1 MIFWVVFFLLVILF
15 FLSITLQLTNTLKWN
30 SLFSPKTSHYVQ
42 LFIIL
47 VLCVITS
54 MQFYVKIQEG
64 MTAATNED
72 SAELDDN
79 MFATDYSISP
89 EGIDSS
95 TTPITAPST
104 TPAPYTYES
113 TTQLLN
119 SPNASNLSNMTKQQL
134 TEYLN
139 KLYDNG
145 ASGTEYVDA
154 PSGAPGQVSID
165 AIYNE
170 IQENA
175 ASKDS
180 SSPANFDPSLALLD
194 STTDSL
200 YNKKEGGL
208 GYLPDYGTLMLANNI
223 EMQPKN
229 INETDNLPGGFC
241 EYYKNSPMLIENQCT
256 KLDDNVCASTQCCT
270 LLNGENGTKC
280 VAGNEYGPTNRS
292 YYSNTMLGD
301 IDYYYYK
308 GNCYGDCPPSS

>member
-1 MIFWVVFFLLVILF
+1 MIFWVVFFLLIILF
-15 FLSITLQLTNTLKWN
+15 FLSISLEITNTLKWN

-64 MTAATNED
+64 MTP
-72 SAELDDN
+72 
-79 MFATDYSISP
+79 SP
-89 EGIDSS
+89 
-95 TTPITAPST
+95 APS
-104 TPAPYTYES
+104 PAPYTYES
-113 TTQLLN
+113 TAQLLN
-119 SPNASNLSNMTKQQL
+119 SPNASELSNMSKEEL
-134 TEYLN
+134 AEYLN
-139 KLYDNG
+139 ELYDYG
-145 ASGTEYVDA
+145 ASGQEYVDS

-175 ASKDS
+175 TSNGPSDS
-180 SSPANFDPSLALLD
+180 ANFDVSLALIE
-194 STTDSL
+194 STNNPLVNES
-200 YNKKEGGL
+200 NAEEGGL
-208 GYLPDYGTLMLANNI
+208 GYLPDYATFMLANNI
-223 EMQPKN
+223 EMHPKDFN
-229 INETDNLPGGFC
+229 KEDLLPGGFC
-241 EYYKNSPMLIENQCT
+241 EYYKDSPMFIDNQCL
-256 KLDDNVCASTQCCT
+256 KLDDNVCSSTQCCT

-280 VAGNEYGPTNRS
+280 VAGNEYGPTNKS